1 MSARYPP
8 PPRERSPTRY
18 DRRPSNAYPGSY
30 RGAADTSQ
38 PPLDR
43 PPPRGPKADTF
54 RGGYQFSQ
62 ATRGRGGPAFSR
74 GPSDSWDRER
84 ERERE
89 RDRDVRPP
97 LSSYRTRDDDR
108 SDWPRRDRDGPPLDR
123 PALTSRDSRPYLA
136 RDRSASPTR
145 LRRDSRESVPPLQD
159 RGSDAGTPYYPPAA
173 RGGLSRGRG
182 RGDWDR
188 SRGRSS
194 FAVDRDRD
202 LFAPP
207 RSRSRDSWRE
217 RELDR
222 ERPAV
227 TDETRG
233 DRFDRRDHE
242 RGREQEGN
250 RGRPYES
257 WPRDV
262 SPARGSASINLARA
276 GSPAQPTSAAPPFY
290 NSERSSKLDYELGRR
305 SSAVITPGSGGRDT
319 RRDNE
324 QADYF
329 GSNSRRDTS
338 VQPSKPSPA
347 SAGGLDYG
355 PPPSVPAVPPS
366 LAEKPPPPRG
376 QAPKQ
381 ELVAAPRAAFQ
392 PPSGPKADRPT
403 TSTSNIPIA
412 KALQPF
418 DPHTKTDVF
427 KSNRPP
433 TMVAAVASTEASR
446 RQGDYRSDARAP
458 TVQVPEK
465 SLSVNVPSA
474 PRAILGAHLKPRQQ
488 AVESVSP
495 SMPQGKPSDS
505 RSLSI
510 PTGPRSEREPNW
522 SAAGSVNR
530 SWISPEYGRAKPS
543 IMNPISRDRPAF
555 APTGPRSQTM
565 LQPQPRINPHPT
577 PSSAVSAPASAS
589 LIQKPAMPGQHR
601 PMPGGIGSEDVEM
614 SLPGSSDD
622 DVEEDEFDED
632 DYAASEAKYMQER
645 RLLEAKKPPPLLQDP
660 AVRGLLVKIQFLHMI
675 LHGVI
680 PQAAEDDTIP
690 EERIQEVE
698 NAQTSLPSPPE
709 QPGEKED
716 GREEPKHPM
725 LRGRPLSQAPVNPI
739 PTPPIDDL
747 PFLLKVQPKLA
758 VFDESDDEVEHEA
771 VTTLIRQN
779 FESAAFDWQDVIVDM
794 RADFKQR
801 YPVWKSD
808 VNQLEQERREIQ
820 ASPAPASPAPSAA
833 PSVTPSLPHERTR
846 GARNT
851 TEADLQAAIL
861 MSQQSLKEEEE
872 RRERE
877 AASNSQPNY
886 DTEAVLPPMLKPT
899 EIDQTLFED
908 TNRLIP
914 SNIALDVFAYIP
926 PEDDFTEQ
934 EQLAFI
940 SAYCQAPKKW
950 GKIADALEKRS
961 YQDCITH
968 YYLTKN
974 EANYKEIWRRS
985 QPKRKRG
992 RAAKPRSTALMSE
1005 LVYGGEEGDPA
1016 VAVTDT
1022 GRPRRAAA
1030 PTFGD
1035 NQNDIDQTGQ
1045 LPQPKRLAMAKDL
1058 ATDPA
1063 APKPARGRKAG
1074 VPAKPRRT
1082 KAQML
1087 QSEQAALPPAGGS
1100 QDTSPSKAAVTPRTE
1115 RARTLVRAE
1124 QALPKPDIIGAQ
1136 ETYRLVDAEMRQY
1149 TIAEA
1154 EQLGHPPG
1162 TVAQATSYWSVP
1174 EQQKFP
1180 QLIGYYGRDFQAVA
1194 DFMKTKTVTM
1204 IKNYYNRQIA
1214 DGKSDLE
1221 EVAKAAEQRRM
1232 QGDAIGPPPSPA
1244 AQTKRR
1250 YEATPSTA
1258 SATRTGTLPSD
1269 SSIPEAELHAVT
1281 AKTSYTDD
1289 FPANVV
1295 RRSVTGDLVAKP
1307 RQTRDP
1313 LFRENPSIIPSPSKQ
1328 EEVTKPSM
1336 FSQRPG
1342 SGPASGFFK
1351 EEHPYFAR
1359 SSPQLQPLNKQSPSL
1374 QLNRPGELGGNELRQ
1389 QMQHGSPQV
1398 SVLQHSREGPSVG
1411 SYAASQTSTSH
1422 GHGRE
1427 DRFTTLGSH
1436 QALHSRNSSLTA
1448 GSHNLLEQGKDIGPL
1463 RRQDAMGRPL
1473 SYAPI
1478 ASQSPM
1484 STPIHSHAIH
1494 FGRQDNS
1501 SPSQPASAE
1510 AAKPAP
1516 PKRSNLMSILNN
1528 DPPEPVP
1535 EKRTSHDS
1543 QKRST
1548 FLSPRSGPI
1557 DSPASAFD
1565 PRMGPRQDEHSVF
1578 NRHTRTPI
1586 GHSIS
1591 GPNGPQ
1597 ILREPQHGINQSAQ
1611 NTESW
1616 MDRFDP
1622 RHSGRAVESALHQS
1636 PRHYSVVPPPS
1647 NPSNVLSSLQ
1657 GLRNEQRSLDPT
1669 QPDHRRSLLG
1679 PMNHPGSNPSPPP
1692 QQGPQAIRPY
1702 RSLSNSSQHGR
1713 VGSLGFQQQQASGQ
1727 QQSQLM
1733 QQPQQPAG
1741 PPSHP
1746 QSTSST
1752 PVSALHHQSRSSM
1765 DYPSQRLTIQ
1775 QHIAAQ
1781 QHQTH
1786 SDPRSR
1792 DHEIAVL
1799 RQREHDA
1806 ERRRIEERDVD
1817 PRRRE
1822 LMGLGQPRPEPQN
1835 PHHQQ
1840 QQSQHQQQ
1848 HSSFFST
1855 LSRPSQFGLGH
1866 AQEPLPRT
1874 YTSTP
1879 PSFAGPN
1886 GPDPATSYLQHA
1898 SQQQQEQQL
1907 QQQEQQRQQQAQ
1919 QQAQDDARRS
1929 HPLGI
1934 GLGHGHGH
1942 GHVHGHGHGH
1952 FRGFSQDTREERR

>member
-8 PPRERSPTRY
+8 PPRDRSPTRF
-18 DRRPSNAYPGSY
+18 DRRPSNAYSGSY
-30 RGAADTSQ
+30 RGAADASQ

-54 RGGYQFSQ
+54 RGGYQFSP
-62 ATRGRGGPAFSR
+62 AARGRGGAAFSR

-89 RDRDVRPP
+89 RDRDVRLPP
-97 LSSYRTRDDDR
+97 SSYRTRDDDR

-123 PALTSRDSRPYLA
+123 PAPASRDSRPYLS

-145 LRRDSRESVPPLQD
+145 LRRDSRESVPPLQG

-182 RGDWDR
+182 RVDWDR

-194 FAVDRDRD
+194 FTVDRDRD

-207 RSRSRDSWRE
+207 RSRSRDGWRE
-217 RELDR
+217 REVDR

-227 TDETRG
+227 TDEARG

-242 RGREQEGN
+242 RGREQESN
-250 RGRPYES
+250 RTRPYDS
-257 WPRDV
+257 WTRDV
-262 SPARGSASINLARA
+262 SPARGSASIALARA
-276 GSPAQPTSAAPPFY
+276 GSPAQSASAAPAFY
-290 NSERSSKLDYELGRR
+290 NSERSSKLDHELGRR

-319 RRDNE
+319 RRDND
-324 QADYF
+324 QLDYF
-329 GSNSRRDTS
+329 GSSSRRDTS
-338 VQPSKPSPA
+338 VQPSQPSPA

-355 PPPSVPAVPPS
+355 PPPSVPAVTPS
-366 LAEKPPPPRG
+366 VAERPPPQRT

-381 ELVAAPRAAFQ
+381 ELIAAPRAAFQ

-403 TSTSNIPIA
+403 NLTSNTPIA
-412 KALQPF
+412 KAVQPF
-418 DPHTKTDVF
+418 DSHTKSDVF
-427 KSNRPP
+427 KSSRGPALA
-433 TMVAAVASTEASR
+433 VAAASTDTPA

-458 TVQVPEK
+458 STQILEK
-465 SLSVNVPSA
+465 SLPVNVPSA
-474 PRAILGAHLKPRQQ
+474 PRAILGTNLKPRQQ
-488 AVESVSP
+488 GVESVSP
-495 SMPQGKPSDS
+495 SASQGKPSDG

-522 SAAGSVNR
+522 STAGNVNR
-530 SWISPEYGRAKPS
+530 SWISPDYGRAKPS
-543 IMNPISRDRPAF
+543 IMNSISRDRPTF
-555 APTGPRSQTM
+555 APTGPRSQTI
-565 LQPQPRINPHPT
+565 LQPQPRNNPQPT
-577 PSSAVSAPASAS
+577 QTSAASAPASAS
-589 LIQKPAMPGQHR
+589 LIQKPAMTGQHR
-601 PMPGGIGSEDVEM
+601 PLPGGTGSEDVEM

-622 DVEEDEFDED
+622 EVEEDEFDED
-632 DYAASEAKYMQER
+632 DYAASEDKYMQER
-645 RLLEAKKPPPLLQDP
+645 RLLEAKKPPPFLQDP
-660 AVRGLLVKIQFLHMI
+660 AVRGLLIKIQFLHMI
-675 LHGVI
+675 LHDVI

-690 EERIQEVE
+690 EERTKEVE

-709 QPGEKED
+709 QPGEKKDEK
-716 GREEPKHPM
+716 EELKHPM
-725 LRGRPLSQAPVNPI
+725 PRGRPLTQAPVNPI

-771 VTTLIRQN
+771 VTTLIRQD
-779 FESAAFDWQDVIVDM
+779 FESAAFDWQDVIGEM
-794 RADFKQR
+794 RADFRQR
-801 YPVWKSD
+801 YPMWKSE

-820 ASPAPASPAPSAA
+820 VTPAPASPAPSAA

-886 DTEAVLPPMLKPT
+886 DTEAVVPPMLKPT

-926 PEDDFTEQ
+926 PEDDFTEE

-974 EANYKEIWRRS
+974 ETNYKEMWRRS

-992 RAAKPRSTALMSE
+992 RATKPRSTALMSE

-1035 NQNDIDQTGQ
+1035 NQNDVDQTAQ
-1045 LPQPKRLAMAKDL
+1045 LPQPKRLAMTKDL
-1058 ATDPA
+1058 AMDPA
-1063 APKPARGRKAG
+1063 ASKPARGRKAG

-1087 QSEQAALPPAGGS
+1087 QAEQAALLPTGAP
-1100 QDTSPSKAAVTPRTE
+1100 QDTSPSKTAMTPRTE

-1124 QALPKPDIIGAQ
+1124 QAPPKPDLMGAQ
-1136 ETYRLVDAEMRQY
+1136 EPYRIVDSEMRQY

-1154 EQLGHPPG
+1154 EQLGHLPG
-1162 TVAQATSYWSVP
+1162 STAQATSYWSVP

-1204 IKNYYNRQIA
+1204 IKNYYHRQSA

-1269 SSIPEAELHAVT
+1269 SSVPETDSHAVV
-1281 AKTSYTDD
+1281 AKTGYTDD

-1295 RRSVTGDLVAKP
+1295 QRSVTGDLVAKP

-1313 LFRENPSIIPSPSKQ
+1313 LFKENPSIIPSPSKQ

-1359 SSPQLQPLNKQSPSL
+1359 SSPQLQPLKQQSPSL
-1374 QLNRPGELGGNELRQ
+1374 QPHRSGEIRGNELRQ
-1389 QMQHGSPQV
+1389 QMQLGSPQV
-1398 SVLQHSREGPSVG
+1398 SGLQHSREGPSLG
-1411 SYAASQTSTSH
+1411 SYQASQIPTSH

-1436 QALHSRNSSLTA
+1436 QALHSRHSSLTA
-1448 GSHNLLEQGKDIGPL
+1448 GSHNLLDQSKDIGSL

-1478 ASQSPM
+1478 TSQSPL
-1484 STPIHSHAIH
+1484 STPIHSHAIQ
-1494 FGRQDNS
+1494 FSRQDNT

-1510 AAKPAP
+1510 AIKPAP

-1528 DPPEPVP
+1528 DPPEPAP

-1557 DSPASAFD
+1557 DSPARAFD
-1565 PRMGPRQDEHSVF
+1565 SRMGLQQTEHSLF
-1578 NRHTRTPI
+1578 NLNRNTRTPI

-1597 ILREPQHGINQSAQ
+1597 ILRETQHSIDLSAQ
-1611 NTESW
+1611 NTDRW

-1657 GLRNEQRSLDPT
+1657 GMRNEQRPLDPAHS
-1669 QPDHRRSLLG
+1669 DHRRSLLG
-1679 PMNHPGSNPSPPP
+1679 PMNHPGNNPSPPP
-1692 QQGPQAIRPY
+1692 QQGPQAIQPY

-1733 QQPQQPAG
+1733 HQVQQPAG

-1752 PVSALHHQSRSSM
+1752 PVSALHHQSRPSI
-1765 DYPSQRLTIQ
+1765 DYPSHSSQRLTIQ

-1781 QHQTH
+1781 QHQPPP
-1786 SDPRSR
+1786 DPRSR
-1792 DHEIAVL
+1792 EHETALL
-1799 RQREHDA
+1799 RPREHDV
-1806 ERRRIEERDVD
+1806 ERRRVEERELD

-1822 LMGLGQPRPEPQN
+1822 LMGLGHPRPEPQHS
-1835 PHHQQ
+1835 HHQQ
-1840 QQSQHQQQ
+1840 QQPQHQQQ
-1848 HSSFFST
+1848 QQPSFFST
-1855 LSRPSQFGLGH
+1855 LSRPSQFGIGH
-1866 AQEPLPRT
+1866 AQEPPSRT

-1879 PSFAGPN
+1879 PSLTGPN
-1886 GPDPATSYLQHA
+1886 GPGPATSYLQHA
-1898 SQQQQEQQL
+1898 SQQQQEQQR
-1907 QQQEQQRQQQAQ
+1907 QHQEQQRQQQAH
-1919 QQAQDDARRS
+1919 DDVRRG
-1929 HPLGI
+1929 HPLGM
-1934 GLGHGHGH
+1934 GLGH

-1952 FRGFSQDTREERR
+1952 FRGFSQEGRDERR